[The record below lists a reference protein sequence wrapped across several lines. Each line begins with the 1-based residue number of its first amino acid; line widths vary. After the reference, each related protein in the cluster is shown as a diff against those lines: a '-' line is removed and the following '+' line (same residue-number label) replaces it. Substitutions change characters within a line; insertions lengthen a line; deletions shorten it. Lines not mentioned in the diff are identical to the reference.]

1 MAEPKWV
8 IAGFVRSGGIFDI
21 IVLQGLKVIPV
32 DVYVPGCLQTRA
44 NSMSDEIAR
53 TSKNRISK
61 KKKFS
66 RISELLAL
74 IISNKMALENT
85 AIQDKLV
92 ATFVKQF
99 IIFNKKRYFFFEI
112 KRRQKTYP
120 FLKNDPELRF
130 HF

>member
-1 MAEPKWV
+1 MFP
-8 IAGFVRSGGIFDI
+8 S
-21 IVLQGLKVIPV
+21 
-32 DVYVPGCLQTRA
+32 QTRA
-44 NSMSDEIAR
+44 NCRWSDETAR

-92 ATFVKQF
+92 ATFGEAVYNFQQERD
-99 IIFNKKRYFFFEI
+99 IFS
-112 KRRQKTYP
+112 
-120 FLKNDPELRF
+120 LK
-130 HF
+130 

>member
-1 MAEPKWV
+1 
-8 IAGFVRSGGIFDI
+8 
-21 IVLQGLKVIPV
+21 
-32 DVYVPGCLQTRA
+32 
-44 NSMSDEIAR
+44 MSDEIAR
-53 TSKNRISK
+53 ISKNRISK

-99 IIFNKKRYFFFEI
+99 INFNKKDIFS
-112 KRRQKTYP
+112 
-120 FLKNDPELRF
+120 
-130 HF
+130 